1 MDTGINE
8 KGDAVTSSHNTHTT
22 RNVRWGLISCS
33 TGLLV
38 AVGLIS
44 GGIVLWLLIATA
56 IAINLAGWLE
66 MDRIDRT
73 IRRRNDRRAHT
84 RRPRPPVEARRSARS
99 TR

>member
-1 MDTGINE
+1 
-8 KGDAVTSSHNTHTT
+8 VTSSRNTHTT

-73 IRRRNDRRAHT
+73 IRRGNDRRARHTQTAAT
-84 RRPRPPVEARRSARS
+84 RRGPQVR
-99 TR
+99 

>member
-1 MDTGINE
+1 
-8 KGDAVTSSHNTHTT
+8 VTSSRNTHTT

-56 IAINLAGWLE
+56 IAINVAGWLE

-73 IRRRNDRRAHT
+73 VTRRNDRRAHRTQTTAT
-84 RRPRPPVEARRSARS
+84 RRGPQVR
-99 TR
+99 

>member
-1 MDTGINE
+1 LPAAADYSRL
-8 KGDAVTSSHNTHTT
+8 V
-22 RNVRWGLISCS
+22 LISCS

-44 GGIVLWLLIATA
+44 GGIMLWLLIAIAIA

-73 IRRRNDRRAHT
+73 ITRRNDRRAHHTQTAGT
-84 RRPRPPVEARRSARS
+84 RRGPQVR
-99 TR
+99 